1 MSDSQQGYIT
11 IVSGLPRS
19 GTSMMM
25 QMLEAG
31 GMPALTDGL
40 RAADADNPAGYYEL
54 ERGKKIRDDKSWLP
68 SARGKAVKMIY
79 ALLYDL
85 PAGYEYRV
93 LMMRRNV
100 DEVVASQARMLERTG
115 RAGANLP
122 PEKLKA
128 VFTEHMTKVSTW
140 LSTQPR
146 FAVLDVDYNA
156 MLTDPGPGIAAVN
169 ALLDARLDAQA
180 MAAVVNP
187 ALYRNR
193 G

>member
-1 MSDSQQGYIT
+1 
-11 IVSGLPRS
+11 
-19 GTSMMM
+19 
-25 QMLEAG
+25 
-31 GMPALTDGL
+31 
-40 RAADADNPAGYYEL
+40 
-54 ERGKKIRDDKSWLP
+54 
-68 SARGKAVKMIY
+68 MIY

>member
-1 MSDSQQGYIT
+1 MSDSPRTYIT

-25 QMLEAG
+25 KMLEAG
-31 GMPALTDGL
+31 GLPALTDGL
-40 RAADADNPAGYYEL
+40 RAADTDNPEGYYEF
-54 ERGKKIRDDKSWLP
+54 ERVKKIREDKSWLP

-85 PAGYEYRV
+85 PGGYDYRV
-93 LMMRRNV
+93 LMMRRNI
-100 DEVVASQARMLERTG
+100 DEVVASQARMLERSG
-115 RAGANLP
+115 RPGANLP
-122 PEKLKA
+122 PDKLKA
-128 VFTEHMTKVSTW
+128 VFAQHLRKIDDW
-140 LSTQPR
+140 LRTQPD

-156 MLTDPGPGIAAVN
+156 MLTEPGPGIESVHAFLGAG
-169 ALLDARLDAQA
+169 LDTQA
-180 MAAVVNP
+180 MADVVNP

>member
-40 RAADADNPAGYYEL
+40 RAADADNPAGYYEF
-54 ERGKKIRDDKSWLP
+54 ERVKKIRDDKSWLP